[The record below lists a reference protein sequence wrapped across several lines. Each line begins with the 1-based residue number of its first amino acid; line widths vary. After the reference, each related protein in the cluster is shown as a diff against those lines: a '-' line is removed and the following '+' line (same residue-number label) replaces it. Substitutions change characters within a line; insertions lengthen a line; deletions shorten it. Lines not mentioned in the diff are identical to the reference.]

1 MRNRILA
8 ALICT
13 AAVMAAGC
21 GGGTAGNGT
30 QEAAQSAV
38 TASESA
44 EAEPAQAQE
53 GATQET
59 ASETEDS
66 DRAARVFSAAGE
78 TYESEDGWTV
88 RYNSDL
94 VEVNETRNGTEFVYI
109 GDSEGTN
116 KFVIKYLP
124 NTSTDIVLADKTAD
138 YNGSWLERSEG
149 YFAGRADLWAFHADV
164 IRNGRSST
172 LGYTAVEHNDGV
184 LLIEKT
190 GSVESDEEQGQLISD
205 TMADILDSLEFE
217 DHEPQTEYDYIPGR
231 YVLAK
236 DSISGDPAA
245 YPAEIVLNEDHTGSI
260 GAENAV
266 KIIWYSRDG
275 ILKED
280 KEGGEIRFYTIEG
293 DSLYLQQGDEWVEY
307 RKSIGAGQS
316 ADGIAADSRTAASFR
331 TYENDDG
338 WLVYYDKDLFTIEEK
353 WNSVEFIYGD
363 SEDDADKLIVR
374 YIEDDSTED
383 VLEDLERGYDSAE
396 IERSEGYMG
405 GSREDWS
412 FTISVPAKDEE
423 EGVRKVYTV
432 SEHNGG
438 VLVAERTSSG
448 ENADEREKAI
458 EGIVD
463 TFLFT
468 DHAPQIEYEEIPGR
482 YVLND
487 KILSKDAS
495 NYPKFILLKADHS
508 GVIGDSEET
517 EIVWHC
523 TDGLLKESA
532 AGGKTYQ
539 YYIDDEVLYLQ
550 MEGEWVQFDR
560 EGDD

>member
-1 MRNRILA
+1 MNKDKRSLIITLA
-8 ALICT
+8 AVTVIILCGLT
-13 AAVMAAGC
+13 AAIRM
-21 GGGTAGNGT
+21 GT
-30 QEAAQSAV
+30 SA
-38 TASESA
+38 
-44 EAEPAQAQE
+44 P
-53 GATQET
+53 
-59 ASETEDS
+59 
-66 DRAARVFSAAGE
+66 
-78 TYESEDGWTV
+78 TYDGRDV
-88 RYNSDL
+88 
-94 VEVNETRNGTEFVYI
+94 
-109 GDSEGTN
+109 
-116 KFVIKYLP
+116 
-124 NTSTDIVLADKTAD
+124 
-138 YNGSWLERSEG
+138 
-149 YFAGRADLWAFHADV
+149 DV
-164 IRNGRSST
+164 IGLYEDPSS
-172 LGYTAVEHNDGV
+172 
-184 LLIEKT
+184 
-190 GSVESDEEQGQLISD
+190 
-205 TMADILDSLEFE
+205 
-217 DHEPQTEYDYIPGR
+217 YDN
-231 YVLAK
+231 
-236 DSISGDPAA
+236 S
-245 YPAEIVLNEDHTGSI
+245 
-260 GAENAV
+260 
-266 KIIWYSRDG
+266 
-275 ILKED
+275 
-280 KEGGEIRFYTIEG
+280 
-293 DSLYLQQGDEWVEY
+293 
-307 RKSIGAGQS
+307 S

-487 KILSKDAS
+487 
-495 NYPKFILLKADHS
+495 F
-508 GVIGDSEET
+508 
-517 EIVWHC
+517 
-523 TDGLLKESA
+523 
-532 AGGKTYQ
+532 
-539 YYIDDEVLYLQ
+539 
-550 MEGEWVQFDR
+550 
-560 EGDD
+560 